1 MTIHKNQRNQHQKL
15 TSRET
20 VIQEGLHFLEGTHIQ
35 SICKLCISKGGSC
48 CTGCM
53 HLKNGS
59 GCQLRNTSCTAWLC
73 GFLKY
78 LLYEA
83 ELLENWTSFWE
94 RVPGQD
100 YRKDY
105 TPSAFYIN
113 KQLMP
118 LNISELGKALT
129 EDLNEL
135 ANLHLGE
142 PDYII
147 RLREEIDKDLI
158 YMRVWRHT
166 PEKTKTAKAHLKR
179 LTKDLTRFHLAIEQ
193 YHQSNYQE
201 EL

>member
-1 MTIHKNQRNQHQKL
+1 MTLHKSQYNQSQKL
-15 TSRET
+15 TTRET
-20 VIQEGLHFLEGTHIQ
+20 VIQEGLNFLDGFHIE
-35 SICKLCISKGGSC
+35 SICHLCISKGGSC
-48 CTGCM
+48 CTGCKQ
-53 HLKNGS
+53 LKNGV
-59 GCQLRNTSCTAWLC
+59 GCQMRNTSCTAWLC

-105 TPSAFYIN
+105 TPVAFYIN
-113 KQLMP
+113 KQLRHE
-118 LNISELGKALT
+118 NISRLGKALT

-135 ANLHLGE
+135 ANLHLDN

-147 RLREEIDKDLI
+147 QLREEIDKDLI
-158 YMRVWRHT
+158 YIRIWKHT
-166 PEKTKTAKAHLKR
+166 PEKTQKARAHLQL
-179 LTKDLTRFHLAIEQ
+179 LTKDLYRFHLAIEQ
-193 YHQSNYQE
+193 YHQSSFRE

>member
-1 MTIHKNQRNQHQKL
+1 MIKHKSNHSQSQKL
-15 TSRET
+15 TTRET
-20 VIQEGLHFLEGTHIQ
+20 VIQEGLNFLDGFHIE
-35 SICKLCISKGGSC
+35 SICHLCISKGGSC
-48 CTGCM
+48 CSGCKQ
-53 HLKNGS
+53 LKNGI

-100 YRKDY
+100 FRKDY
-105 TPSAFYIN
+105 TPAVFYMN
-113 KQLMP
+113 KQLKQE
-118 LNISELGKALT
+118 NISRLGKALT

-135 ANLHLGE
+135 ATMHLDN

-147 RLREEIDKDLI
+147 QLREEIDKDLLYI
-158 YMRVWRHT
+158 RIWKHT
-166 PEKTKTAKAHLKR
+166 PEKTIKARAHLQL
-179 LTKDLTRFHLAIEQ
+179 LTKDLSRFHLAIEQ
-193 YHQSNYQE
+193 YHQSSFRE